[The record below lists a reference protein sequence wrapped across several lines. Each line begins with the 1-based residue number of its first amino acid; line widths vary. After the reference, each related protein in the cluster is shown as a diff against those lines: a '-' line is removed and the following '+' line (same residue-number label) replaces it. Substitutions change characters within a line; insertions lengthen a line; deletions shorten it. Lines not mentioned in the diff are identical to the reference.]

1 MQGGSKSFWKS
12 LGVGVLGLLSFML
25 LVFFVAMFFSGA
37 RHMSVASKP
46 TVSSGTSTIM
56 KGEPMNVA
64 LPKGNKAK
72 RTSPLIL
79 EGNSSMPMMDA
90 AAPGVM
96 MEGRVGGAMMNV
108 EQKVMKNAS
117 LTLQVENADQATA
130 KVRTIAEEL
139 GGTVMNSF
147 FDQSTG
153 SVKTGSVT
161 ISVPVTQFEEAL
173 SRLKGVATQVVSE
186 NTSGS
191 DVTEQWIDLQA
202 RLTNKKAAE
211 AALQNLLD
219 KAEKVSDIIEI
230 TDKLTAVRSE
240 IESLDGQMRYLNSQ
254 TDRASIT
261 VFMTEDQTITTDQG
275 FRPGQ
280 TFKESVVMLFK
291 TLGHFLEGIIM
302 LAILGLPM
310 VIVYGLIIYI
320 VYRLTHKFV
329 SRFWHGVTT
338 EKKRVVRRK
347 VN

>member
-1 MQGGSKSFWKS
+1 MQGSSKRFWKS

-25 LVFFVAMFFSGA
+25 LVFFVAMFFSGT
-37 RHMSVASKP
+37 RHMSMSKP
-46 TVSSGTSTIM
+46 TVSSGMSTIM
-56 KGEPMNVA
+56 KGEPMNMA

-72 RTSPLIL
+72 RTSPLVL

-90 AAPGVM
+90 AAPSVM
-96 MEGRVGGAMMNV
+96 MEGSGSVGAEV
-108 EQKVMKNAS
+108 AQKVMKNGS
-117 LTLQVENADQATA
+117 LTLQVENADQAAT
-130 KVRTIAEEL
+130 KVRAIAEEL

-161 ISVPVTQFEEAL
+161 ISVPVAQFEEAL
-173 SRLKGVATQVVSE
+173 SRLKSVATQVVSE

-191 DVTEQWIDLQA
+191 DVTEQWIDVQA
-202 RLTNKKAAE
+202 RITNKKAAE
-211 AALQNLLD
+211 GALQDLLD
-219 KAEKVSDIIEI
+219 KATKVSDVIEI
-230 TDKLTAVRSE
+230 TDRLASIRSE
-240 IESLDGQMRYLNSQ
+240 IESLEGQMRYLNSQ
-254 TDRASIT
+254 TDKATIT
-261 VFMTEDQTITTDQG
+261 VFMTEDREISADQG

-280 TFKESVVMLFK
+280 TFKESVVMLLK

-329 SRFWHGVTT
+329 SRFWHGMVET
-338 EKKRVVRRK
+338 KKRVVRRK
-347 VN
+347 M